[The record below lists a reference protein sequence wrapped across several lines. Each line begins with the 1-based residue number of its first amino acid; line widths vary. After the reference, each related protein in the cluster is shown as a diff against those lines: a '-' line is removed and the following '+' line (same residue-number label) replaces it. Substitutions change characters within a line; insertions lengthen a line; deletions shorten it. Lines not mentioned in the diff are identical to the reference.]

1 MMAERRRHSR
11 TPTRQEFPVLC
22 SSLEA
27 ELPGRSAFNVA
38 RKLIDVSAKGACLV
52 TSGRLRQ
59 GLPVSVELTVPGTKE
74 RVRLK
79 ASVRWSTTVESK
91 GRTAHVAGLEFD
103 QPAPALAQPG
113 RRPDSGGFRGAD
125 PQRRHK
131 RFHPPKAEVVCL
143 PRDLLRAIGFK
154 KNAGRALKDLSL
166 GGAQIVSTRPLK
178 PGQRVDLALSF
189 RYPTVS
195 VTAEGLVR
203 WCRRDTLSLEKRWFV
218 GVVFKQIDP
227 ASDSRLKTVEALLGD
242 TP

>member
-1 MMAERRRHSR
+1 MMAERRRYSR
-11 TPTRQEFPVLC
+11 TTTRQEAPILC

-27 ELPGRSAFNVA
+27 ELPGRSSYNVA
-38 RKLIDVSAKGACLV
+38 RKLIDLSATGACLV

-59 GLPVSVELTVPGTKE
+59 GLPVSVDLTVPGSNE

-91 GRTAHVAGLEFD
+91 GRTAHVAGLEFA
-103 QPAPALAQPG
+103 QPAAALTKAAQKPA
-113 RRPDSGGFRGAD
+113 SGGFAGTD

-131 RFHPPKAEVVCL
+131 RFHPDKADVTCL
-143 PRDLLRAIGFK
+143 PHDLLRAIGFK

-166 GGAQIVSTRPLK
+166 GGAQIISTRALK

-189 RYPTVS
+189 RYPNVTVQ
-195 VTAEGLVR
+195 AEGLVR
-203 WCRRDTLSLEKRWFV
+203 WCRRDTFSLEKRWYV

-227 ASDSRLKTVEALLGD
+227 NSDSRLKTIEALLGD
-242 TP
+242 VP